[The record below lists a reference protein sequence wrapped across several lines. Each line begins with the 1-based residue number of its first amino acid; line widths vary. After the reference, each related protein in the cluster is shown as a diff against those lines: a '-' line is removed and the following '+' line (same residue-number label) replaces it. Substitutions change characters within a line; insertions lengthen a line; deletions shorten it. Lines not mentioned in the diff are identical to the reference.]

1 MNNST
6 TLNWTKAVSNGIS
19 NSVASTEEMT
29 ITISKVNSKW
39 VAIYKFQTK
48 RLKPFKSNH
57 KSKTSAMDCAYNF
70 ATSFMSS
77 DIWQNAK
84 SI

>member
-1 MNNST
+1 MNNATS
-6 TLNWTKAVSNGIS
+6 LNWTKAVNNGITK
-19 NSVASTEEMT
+19 NIASTEEMT

-48 RLKPFKSNH
+48 SLKPFKSNH
-57 KSKTSAMDCAYNF
+57 KSKNDAMDCAFNF

-77 DIWQNAK
+77 DIWQNAQ